1 MLLQLGYKVLDADD
15 GTTAIRRFEQLAG
28 SIDLLVTDVVM
39 PEISG
44 PQLVDRLRST
54 GGKLKVLY
62 LSGYAEDA
70 ILRHGAP
77 QADQAL
83 LQKPFNIQA
92 LAAKVRQALDGPQ
105 AR

>member
-1 MLLQLGYKVLDADD
+1 VL
-15 GTTAIRRFEQLAG
+15 
-28 SIDLLVTDVVM
+28 

-44 PQLVDRLRST
+44 PQLVERLRST
-54 GGKLKVLY
+54 GRKLSVLY

-70 ILRHGAP
+70 ILRHGASR
-77 QADQAL
+77 ADLTL